1 MVSLRF
7 LKTSLKLSLVSF
19 FDKPFLFSAVYS
31 PQQTKIIMGKIAK
44 KYELEVSD
52 IDRIVE
58 MAWEDRTP
66 FDAIE
71 AQFGVPE
78 KDVIKLMRQEMK
90 LSSWKMWRERVQG
103 RSTKHAKKRVDDVN
117 RFKCSRQKSISHN
130 KVSKR

>member
-1 MVSLRF
+1 
-7 LKTSLKLSLVSF
+7 
-19 FDKPFLFSAVYS
+19 
-31 PQQTKIIMGKIAK
+31 MGKIAK
-44 KYELEVSD
+44 KYELEIED

-71 AQFGVPE
+71 TQFGVPE

-117 RFKCSRQKSISHN
+117 RFKCSRQKAISHN